1 MNTMS
6 DIIIKQKVIDSI
18 LENISSLQLN
28 NQCCRVSQNTNNEI
42 HQKSSENKE
51 NNVKKIWKTKIETII
66 EITPILLLGN
76 KKINVVKSHLNLI
89 KIK

>member
-18 LENISSLQLN
+18 LGNISNLQLN

-42 HQKSSENKE
+42 HQKGSENKE
-51 NNVKKIWKTKIETII
+51 DNVKKI
-66 EITPILLLGN
+66 
-76 KKINVVKSHLNLI
+76 
-89 KIK
+89 